1 MAVSRNIHFIKKS
14 PKNGTVK
21 KKEVAPSYKTK
32 KFICLDSVTLC
43 VCFLVP
49 SMISTGS
56 LHDHLC

>member
-1 MAVSRNIHFIKKS
+1 MAVSRNIPFIKKS

-21 KKEVAPSYKTK
+21 KKEISPSYKTK
-32 KFICLDSVTLC
+32 NFIYLDSVILS